1 MLLVLFFLFK
11 MLFNLLFKFEI
22 SIIFRQYAFNGYLL
36 LMLIEGNSESFTYFF
51 MYDCRELY
59 QLNFWQKLF
68 NLLTVFLFA
77 IFFTL
82 IIATFFMLKAS
93 YGKNAKSLF
102 DNCNG
107 TLRGSTN
114 LLIQRSL
121 LNFGLG
127 SVHLMA

>member
-11 MLFNLLFKFEI
+11 MLFNLLFKFEA

-36 LMLIEGNSESFTYFF
+36 LMLIEGNSQSFTYFF

-82 IIATFFMLKAS
+82 LISTFFMFKAS
-93 YGKNAKSLF
+93 YDKNAKYF
-102 DNCNG
+102 YDNCSN
-107 TLRGSTN
+107 TVQGSTN
-114 LLIQRSL
+114 LLIQRGL